1 MKNMFGEDTYLTIV
15 NLSLGPHQNI
25 NARRKHYKTIMRRRI
40 FLEKNE
46 KYYKQNYK
54 VTLGTMLSC
63 DYIWIKIFYMY
74 HVNYTR
80 QDRATKKLI
89 IAGLQT

>member
-1 MKNMFGEDTYLTIV
+1 MKNIFDEDAYLTIV
-15 NLSLGPHQNI
+15 NLSL
-25 NARRKHYKTIMRRRI
+25 RKHYKTIMRRRKK
-40 FLEKNE
+40 LGKNE
-46 KYYKQNYK
+46 IYYKQNYK
-54 VTLGTMLSC
+54 VTLGTMYVFGTQYMLSC

-80 QDRATKKLI
+80 HDRATKKLI